1 MKFLPGVFERR
12 RLLRCPTYLVLSLVS
27 FSFVNQATA
36 WCECGYSTIIDGKR
50 HLFRDLIESDFADGR
65 YDIGDNTD
73 WQRQAF
79 NLTKDRARGEY
90 GEMFTIDNTN
100 IAYRT
105 DRPYDAGLNLTVS
118 SVMVDGMVPVAEIDS
133 HRADLY
139 YGTFRASLKLSSIPG
154 TCAAFFCMTTRSRV
168 MEKTETNIRQG
179 TGTTPKK

>member
-1 MKFLPGVFERR
+1 MKFLSQAFDHR
-12 RLLRCPTYLVLSLVS
+12 RLLRCPTFLALSLALLS
-27 FSFVNQATA
+27 FSFINQVTA
-36 WCECGYSTIIDGKR
+36 WCECGYSTIIDGER
-50 HLFRDLIESDFADGR
+50 HVFRDLIESDFADST

-79 NLTKDRARGEY
+79 NLTKDRARGDY

-118 SVMVDGMVPVAEIDS
+118 SASAMVDGMVPVAEIDS

-139 YGTFRASLKLSSIPG
+139 YGTFRASLKLSGIPG
-154 TCAAFFCMTTRSRV
+154 TCAAFFCMMTIS
-168 MEKTETNIRQG
+168 G
-179 TGTTPKK
+179 TGKDPG